1 MGVTWRLSDS
11 VKDLVGGYSQEMM
24 NREMI
29 LSLNVQRI
37 LENLQLFQKNL
48 VLNITY

>member
-1 MGVTWRLSDS
+1 LER
-11 VKDLVGGYSQEMM
+11 M
-24 NREMI
+24 NKEMI

-37 LENLQLFQKNL
+37 LENLQLFQKTL

>member
-1 MGVTWRLSDS
+1 
-11 VKDLVGGYSQEMM
+11 VGGYLERM
-24 NREMI
+24 NKEMI

-37 LENLQLFQKNL
+37 LENLQLFQKTL